1 MEKTTEFQERLYPLL
16 EVNVQHG
23 DISHKAVAFNEV
35 QIKSASGGMLDIDFS
50 IGNRVTQ
57 NVQ

>member
-1 MEKTTEFQERLYPLL
+1 MEKTTEFQDRLYPLL
-16 EVNVQHG
+16 EVNVRQG
-23 DISHKAVAFNEV
+23 NTLHKAVAFNEV